1 MITTAVG
8 DQASVRIHDAGAD
21 CAGPWTSL
29 RLREVEKKLAEL
41 RAPRAGNFRFDLRA
55 VTAMDTAG
63 AWLLHRS
70 RLRLSKQGA
79 EVAFLGASDNA
90 HAMLELVTNH
100 APGDGA
106 RPRAAH
112 AGALYSVGRAAVAH
126 AYQGIGYMAFIGELA
141 CTAGALVLQPAR
153 IRWSVILNNLQAA
166 GVAAL
171 PIVGLLSFLLGI
183 VIGYQG
189 GVPLQDY
196 GASLFVADLVGLA
209 MVRELAPL
217 ITAIIVAGR
226 TGSAYTA
233 QIGTMKVT
241 EEIDAL
247 RTIGITPME
256 LLVLP
261 KVLALTI
268 ALPLLTVYADI
279 LGTLGGMV
287 MARLALDI
295 SFSSFLD
302 RLAYAVDV
310 KSYLIGVGKAP
321 VFALIIATV
330 GCYQGFRVGGSAES
344 VGRQTTM
351 SVVQAIFLV
360 LVVDAGFSVIFSVLG
375 I

>member
-1 MITTAVG
+1 MAVAVI
-8 DQASVRIHDAGAD
+8 DEASVRVDDTGAE
-21 CAGPWTSL
+21 CVGPWTSL

-41 RAPRAGNFRFDLRA
+41 RAPHGGSFRFDLRA
-55 VTAMDTAG
+55 VTAMDTTG
-63 AWLLHRS
+63 AWLLYRS
-70 RLRLSKQGA
+70 QLRLTEQGA
-79 EVAFLGASDNA
+79 QITLQGSSDSA
-90 HAMLELVTNH
+90 RAMLELVSKH
-100 APGDGA
+100 APGE
-106 RPRAAH
+106 RPRTAKP
-112 AGALYSVGRAAVAH
+112 GALHGLGHATVAH
-126 AYQGIGYMAFIGELA
+126 IQQSMGYTAFVGELA
-141 CTAGALVLQPAR
+141 CAAGAVILKPAR
-153 IRWSVILNNLQAA
+153 IRWRVILNNLQAA

-189 GVPLQDY
+189 GVPLEDY

-247 RTIGITPME
+247 RTIGIVPME
-256 LLVLP
+256 VLVLP
-261 KVLALTI
+261 KVLALAI

-279 LGTLGGMV
+279 LGILGGMM
-287 MARLALDI
+287 MAWLALDI
-295 SFSSFLD
+295 SFAAFID
-302 RLAYAVDV
+302 RLAYAVDIQ
-310 KSYLIGVGKAP
+310 SFLIGIGKAP

-330 GCYQGFRVGGSAES
+330 GCYQGFRVAGSAES
-344 VGRQTTM
+344 VGRQTTK
-351 SVVQAIFLV
+351 SVVQSIFLV
-360 LVVDAGFSVIFSVLG
+360 LVVDATVSVIFSVMG

>member
-1 MITTAVG
+1 MMAIAG
-8 DQASVRIHDAGAD
+8 EEQASLRLDDNGAECAGA
-21 CAGPWTSL
+21 WTSL
-29 RLREVEKKLAEL
+29 RLRHVEKRLAEL
-41 RAPRAGNFRFDLRA
+41 RAPRAEHFRFDLRA
-55 VTAMDTAG
+55 VAAMDTTG
-63 AWLLHRS
+63 AWLLYRS
-70 RLRLSKQGA
+70 QLRLTEQGA
-79 EVAFLGASDNA
+79 QVTLQGASDNVR
-90 HAMLELVTNH
+90 AMLDLVSKH
-100 APGDGA
+100 APGE
-106 RPRAAH
+106 RPRTAKP
-112 AGALYSVGRAAVAH
+112 GALHGLGQATVAH
-126 AYQGIGYMAFIGELA
+126 LQQGTGYTAFVGELA
-141 CTAGALVLQPAR
+141 CAAGALVLKPAR
-153 IRWSVILNNLQAA
+153 IRWRMILNNLQAA

-189 GVPLQDY
+189 GVPLEDY

-209 MVRELAPL
+209 MLRELAPL

-256 LLVLP
+256 VLVLP

-279 LGTLGGMV
+279 LGILGGMI
-287 MARLALDI
+287 MAWLALDI
-295 SFSSFLD
+295 SFAAFID

-310 KSYLIGVGKAP
+310 ESFVIGIGKAP

-330 GCYQGFRVGGSAES
+330 GCYQGFRVAGSAES
-344 VGRQTTM
+344 VGRQTTR
-351 SVVQAIFLV
+351 SVVQSIFLL
-360 LVVDAGFSVIFSVLG
+360 LVVDATFSVIFSVLG